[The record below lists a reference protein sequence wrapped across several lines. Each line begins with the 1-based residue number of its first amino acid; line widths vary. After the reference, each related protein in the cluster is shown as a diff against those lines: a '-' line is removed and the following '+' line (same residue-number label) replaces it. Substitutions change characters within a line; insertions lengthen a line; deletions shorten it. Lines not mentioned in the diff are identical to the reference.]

1 MVRVKRS
8 WRRMRKYLKLK
19 KLLKFNDKKVI
30 HRVARVFRF
39 EASLFDAKRCKGE
52 TVREFLLKFHQCLQI
67 LKKARVAEVQWKCES
82 GPGLHYLACMHS
94 AAVARPSQRGSW
106 PTDPTPRENFQS
118 PRTWL
123 WRLVLK
129 RAPPKR
135 CCLTPAASLHAAFER
150 SKKPTPSQLTTQRAC
165 LGEIGH

>member
-1 MVRVKRS
+1 MIKRPFIVL
-8 WRRMRKYLKLK
+8 RACFAL
-19 KLLKFNDKKVI
+19 
-30 HRVARVFRF
+30 
-39 EASLFDAKRCKGE
+39 EASLFDANRCKGE
-52 TVREFLLKFHQCLQI
+52 TVGEFLVSFHQFLQI
-67 LKKARVAEVQWKCES
+67 LKKARVSPKCES

-118 PRTWL
+118 PRSWL

-135 CCLTPAASLHAAFER
+135 CCLAPAASLHAAFER
-150 SKKPTPSQLTTQRAC
+150 SKKRAC